1 MLLGAALSAA
11 WDASRIDDRPSP
23 LDDVPFGVIY
33 FVILACIPATA
44 TLLARHLA
52 TRR

>member
-23 LDDVPFGVIY
+23 LDDVPFRVTY
-33 FVILACIPATA
+33 FVILVCIPAAA
-44 TLLARHLA
+44 TLLARYLA